1 MKKETTIKKDS
12 PKKVIDGRKRRGRP
26 KKTVASKPVVQKGSK
41 EIITD
46 KPKTIRRTYSFAVGR
61 RKSAI
66 ARVRYHKKGSGQFII
81 NNLAVD
87 KYFHTLELQQIAM
100 APLTALGLKV
110 DTDITI
116 RVAGGGQ
123 KGQAEAVRHGI
134 ARVLILVDEGHRSQL
149 KRLGFLKRDARVKE
163 RKKAGLKRARRAPQW
178 KKR

>member
-1 MKKETTIKKDS
+1 MKKETTTKKDN
-12 PKKVIDGRKRRGRP
+12 PKKVLDSKKKRGRP
-26 KKTVASKPVVQKGSK
+26 RKAVASKSAVQKEVK
-41 EIITD
+41 EVIAD
-46 KPKTIRRTYSFAVGR
+46 KPKIIRRTYSFAVGR

-81 NNLAVD
+81 NNLTVD
-87 KYFHTLELQQIAM
+87 KYFHTLELQQIVM

-110 DTDITI
+110 DTDITV

-134 ARVLILVDEGHRSQL
+134 ARVLILVDEGNRSQL